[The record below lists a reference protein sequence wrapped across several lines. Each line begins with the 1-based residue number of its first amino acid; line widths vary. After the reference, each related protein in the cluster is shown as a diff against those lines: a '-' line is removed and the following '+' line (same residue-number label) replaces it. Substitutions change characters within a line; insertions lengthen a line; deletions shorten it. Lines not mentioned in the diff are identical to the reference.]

1 MSSPLQLFHRQQQLE
16 DQQQEVQL
24 QNAPLAFAT
33 KFSAGAIAGSTEL
46 FLLYPLDL
54 VKTRLQLQVAP
65 NAQAR
70 SSFSAMTTNAI
81 SSGRLATHRP
91 HFSSIL
97 DTLVKSTKTD
107 YGATRGWLSLY
118 RGMGSLMLLEAPK
131 RGFKFT
137 VFEQWTIVL
146 KKLFSTDQLSVGQV
160 SLVGGLAG
168 ASEAFFVTPF
178 ELVKVRLQDPLSSP
192 KFASLSAEGG
202 RSWRIYR
209 NSIQATRRIWRQ
221 EGILA
226 FSKGL
231 EATFWRNSSWSA
243 MYFGTIHAVRL
254 AFPERPSHPLDKH
267 EKMAKAFVAGT
278 LGGLLG
284 TLVSSPFDVVKSR
297 IQSCTG
303 NRLYAA
309 GPSNPWTWPAIWTL
323 LRQEGYRAPFKGLG
337 TKLLRLGPGGGI
349 LLVVFDQVT
358 HILKEQLTPP
368 TPASTVQAAANPGT
382 VTTAGVLP
390 QQ

>member
-1 MSSPLQLFHRQQQLE
+1 MSSPLRQFHHQQQLE
-16 DQQQEVQL
+16 DQQQELQL
-24 QNAPLAFAT
+24 QHAPLAFAT

-46 FLLYPLDL
+46 LLLYPLDL

-65 NAQAR
+65 SAQAR
-70 SSFSAMTTNAI
+70 SSFSAITANAA
-81 SSGRLATHRP
+81 SSSRLATHRP

-97 DTLVKSTKTD
+97 DTLVKSTKAD

-118 RGMGSLMLLEAPK
+118 RGMGPVMLLDAPK

-137 VFEQWTIVL
+137 VFEQWSIVL

-160 SLVGGLAG
+160 GLVGALAG
-168 ASEAFFVTPF
+168 ASEAFLVVPF

-192 KFASLSAEGG
+192 KFASTSADGG

-209 NSIQATRRIWRQ
+209 NSIQAARRIWRQ
-221 EGILA
+221 EGLMG

-231 EATFWRNSSWSA
+231 EATFWRNASWSA

-254 AFPERPSHPLDKH
+254 AFPERPSHPLEKH
-267 EKMAKAFVAGT
+267 EKMAKAFVSGS
-278 LGGLLG
+278 LGALLG

-303 NRLYAA
+303 NRLHLA
-309 GPSNPWTWPAIWTL
+309 GRSNPWAWPAIWTL
-323 LRQEGYRAPFKGLG
+323 VRQEGYRAPFKGLA
-337 TKLLRLGPGGGI
+337 TKLLRIGPGGGI

-358 HILKEQLTPP
+358 QVLKGQFDS
-368 TPASTVQAAANPGT
+368 PATA
-382 VTTAGVLP
+382 TTTSALS
-390 QQ
+390 QKQS

>member
-1 MSSPLQLFHRQQQLE
+1 MSSPLQQFHRRQQLE
-16 DQQQEVQL
+16 DLQQEVQL

-33 KFSAGAIAGSTEL
+33 KFM
-46 FLLYPLDL
+46 
-54 VKTRLQLQVAP
+54 KTRLQLQVAP
-65 NAQAR
+65 HAQAR
-70 SSFSAMTTNAI
+70 SSFSAITTNAI
-81 SSGRLATHRP
+81 TSTRHATHRP
-91 HFSSIL
+91 YFSSIL
-97 DTLVKSTKTD
+97 DTLVKSTKAD

-137 VFEQWTIVL
+137 VFEQWSIVL

-160 SLVGGLAG
+160 GLVGALAG
-168 ASEAFFVTPF
+168 ASEAFFVVPF

-192 KFASLSAEGG
+192 KYAGASAEAG
-202 RSWRIYR
+202 RPWRTYS
-209 NSIQATRRIWRQ
+209 NSVQATRRIWRQ

-226 FSKGL
+226 FSRGL

-267 EKMAKAFVAGT
+267 EKMAKSFVAGT

-303 NRLYAA
+303 NRLHVA
-309 GPSNPWTWPAIWTL
+309 GRSNPWAWSAIWTL

-358 HILKEQLTPP
+358 HIFKEQLDS
-368 TPASTVQAAANPGT
+368 PAATVPAAANVGEATIGGT
-382 VTTAGVLP
+382 TFQKL
-390 QQ
+390 Q